1 MEVDD
6 ENDSAVHYRNIN
18 INNRNVNNSGINS
31 FESFVSPS
39 TLSTT
44 QSLNRRLA
52 PNSIGLQMT
61 PTKMLLS
68 QTRRSSSGIFITSM
82 FGSRF
87 RHLQKLHSDAFLGL
101 NAVCLPG
108 LPVGAVF
115 RSSLPATPVATPI
128 HREAFQQ
135 FSEQAIRER
144 LCKTPSPRKNRGFLA
159 LAFQQQQSED
169 HSSHRN
175 YQMETGQSCG
185 HDNSPSDVQ
194 PMDITS
200 PVIDEPVIED
210 VKEEDNTNGAGFGEH
225 YFGHNERLQRTPSVP
240 FNDRRLFVANIGYR
254 VRDDKRHN
262 FE

>member
-1 MEVDD
+1 MEIDD
-6 ENDSAVHYRNIN
+6 ENDSAVHYK
-18 INNRNVNNSGINS
+18 NNRSVNNSGINC
-31 FESFVSPS
+31 FDSFVSPS
-39 TLSTT
+39 TLSRT
-44 QSLNRRLA
+44 QSTTRRLA

-87 RHLQKLHSDAFLGL
+87 RHLQKLHSETFLGL

-108 LPVGAVF
+108 LPIGAVF

-144 LCKTPSPRKNRGFLA
+144 LCKTPSPRKNRAFLA
-159 LAFQQQQSED
+159 LALQQQQQQSED
-169 HSSHRN
+169 QLSHRSN
-175 YQMETGQSCG
+175 YQMETGQSCS
-185 HDNSPSDVQ
+185 HDNSLSDVQ

-200 PVIDEPVIED
+200 PVIDEPVYED

-240 FNDRRLFVANIGYR
+240 FNDRRLFMANIGYR
-254 VRDDKRHN
+254 VRDDETHH
-262 FE
+262 FD